1 MKALRQGW
9 LGWRHLLP
17 NLTARQPNQSDLQ
30 AERDRE
36 DVTARQSREM
46 RASALECNLS
56 ALDEDATGWHRTYWL
71 PSSSADAIT
80 ARCTQQAIHGHS
92 AGVFALMATLAT
104 DDERRAFP
112 SDHQGCPESLWRDV

>member
-1 MKALRQGW
+1 VKAPRQGW

-17 NLTARQPNQSDLQ
+17 NLTARQPNQSDPQ

-36 DVTARQSREM
+36 DVSDRQSRQM

-71 PSSSADAIT
+71 PSSSADAAI
-80 ARCTQQAIHGHS
+80 ARCTQTGYPRS
-92 AGVFALMATLAT
+92 FG
-104 DDERRAFP
+104 R
-112 SDHQGCPESLWRDV
+112 